1 MSEFSSEPQRT
12 YRIRHFFVSMFPITC
27 SRTVLVT
34 GSLSRMSR
42 IAYWQHRTEIHYWY
56 NQNWITLA
64 HVLPIGINRE
74 KINLEKKEKRNFA
87 RTSIPLKD
95 HEDLKSIFGKH
106 VWSTCK
112 LRSAVRI
119 AEPPRLHCS
128 RRTGCRSL
136 ILRSSHCW
144 EYSKPTIR
152 NGVLY
157 IWKVGY

>member
-74 KINLEKKEKRNFA
+74 KNQSWKIEKRNFA

-119 AEPPRLHCS
+119 ANPPDYTVAEERVVARWS
-128 RRTGCRSL
+128 FVPVTVGS
-136 ILRSSHCW
+136 ILNPR
-144 EYSKPTIR
+144 
-152 NGVLY
+152 
-157 IWKVGY
+157 